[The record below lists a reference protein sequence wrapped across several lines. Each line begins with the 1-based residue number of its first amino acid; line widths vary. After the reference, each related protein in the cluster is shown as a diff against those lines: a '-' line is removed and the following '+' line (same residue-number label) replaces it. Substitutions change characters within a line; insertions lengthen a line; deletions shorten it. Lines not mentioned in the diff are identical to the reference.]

1 MSKADFRAMREQAG
15 YSQQA
20 LADAL
25 NVNVRTV
32 KRWEHENDASEAPK
46 DAWELLGNAIK
57 TQLKAANYALQVAL
71 KQAEAHPAA
80 TKKATLTYYRD
91 QAMYDRYGRD
101 KGYFGVA
108 NANSRAAASELMR
121 EGFMVEFRYP
131 CEDVDSSI
139 SAARSATESDSA

>member
-1 MSKADFRAMREQAG
+1 MSKADFRAMRETAG

-32 KRWEHENDASEAPK
+32 KRWEHESDAHEAPK
-46 DAWELLGNAIK
+46 DAWELLGNAVK
-57 TQLKAANYALQVAL
+57 TQLEAADCSLQVAVE
-71 KQAEAHPAA
+71 QAEAHPSAA
-80 TKKATLTYYRD
+80 KKVTITYFRD
-91 QAMYDRYGRD
+91 QAMFDRYGRD

-108 NANSRAAASELMR
+108 NANARAAAIELMR

-131 CEDVDSSI
+131 TEG
-139 SAARSATESDSA
+139 AASTPGSRY

>member
-1 MSKADFRAMREQAG
+1 MSKADFRAMRETAG

-32 KRWEHENDASEAPK
+32 KRWEHESDASEAPK
-46 DAWELLGNAIK
+46 DAWELLGNAVK
-57 TQLKAANYALQVAL
+57 TQLEAADYALQVAL
-71 KQAEAHPAA
+71 EQAEAHPSAA
-80 TKKATLTYYRD
+80 KKAAITYFRD
-91 QAMYDRYGRD
+91 QAMFDRYGRD

-108 NANSRAAASELMR
+108 NANSRAAAMELMR

-131 CEDVDSSI
+131 
-139 SAARSATESDSA
+139 TEGAVSTPGSRY